1 MGEPIIIRLAE
12 RTWYDLTNG
21 IHYHQGTNGQTL
33 WVNKQM
39 LDHNSNTVVHS
50 AEAVI
55 ARLEWLADV
64 EEARFARVLDN
75 KAQAAASAGYL
86 AQDQAAMKRG
96 TPRGDAK
103 GG

>member
-1 MGEPIIIRLAE
+1 MGEPIIVRLAE
-12 RTWYDLTNG
+12 GAWYDLTNG
-21 IHYHQGTNGQTL
+21 IHYHQPGFSTMVY
-33 WVNKQM
+33 VNKQM
-39 LDHNSNTVVHS
+39 LDHNSSTPIHD
-50 AEAVI
+50 AGKLI